1 MRKITRLDDEL
12 INSDLKLDGKLLD
25 FLSWAYSDL
34 CDDVNKGIFVE
45 WLVAKILGINTS
57 RSYLWANSDLET
69 DCGIRIEVKASA
81 YWQSW
86 KALNPD
92 GTTKELSKV
101 VFQPD
106 NKIRFSGLVA
116 KDTIDNHSKEFGA
129 LKSDYYCF
137 CFHTEKNY
145 DAWNA
150 MDLSKWEFYLVA
162 AMDIKT
168 KSVSLKWL
176 RQNEYGPFH
185 LWNYDII
192 GYLCNLNEVNECL

>member
-1 MRKITRLDDEL
+1 MSIINSIDDGL

-34 CDDVNKGIFVE
+34 CDDVNKGIFAE
-45 WLVAKILGINTS
+45 WLVAKILGIKS
-57 RSYLWANSDLET
+57 PRRYLWANSDLET
-69 DCGIRIEVKASA
+69 SNGVRIEVKASA

-92 GTTKELSKV
+92 GSLKDLSKV
-101 VFQPD
+101 IIQPD
-106 NKIRFSGLVA
+106 NKIRFGGLVA
-116 KDTIDNHSKEFGA
+116 RDTIDNSKQEFGS

-145 DAWNA
+145 EVWNA
-150 MDLSKWEFYLVA
+150 MDISKWEFYLVA
-162 AMDIKT
+162 AKNIQT

-176 RQNEYGPFH
+176 KERGYGPH
-185 LWNYDII
+185 TAAGLRNYWSSCDQ
-192 GYLCNLNEVNECL
+192 V